1 MAIIDWSLS
10 IDRAIPKPFRTLL
23 RGVGQVF
30 FCCNAVTGLIF
41 LGALYIGGVTAGL
54 AATAGVLSSTIA
66 AHLLGFPEKDI
77 DAGLYGFNGT
87 LVGPC
92 LFLFLENSPQLW
104 LYVVLASILSTIV
117 LAALMRILQPYD
129 IPASTAPF
137 VLTSW
142 LFMAAVFAFDSFS
155 RGSLLPIA
163 GIPVEAANISMI
175 PAEIG
180 YMAATKGISE
190 VMFADSVIVGILF
203 LIGIAIHSLR
213 GAAMALAG
221 AIVGIVIPVLL
232 GVDKNLI
239 EMGLYAF
246 NPVLAM
252 MAVGWAFLKPS
263 ARSMGLAFL
272 AGIFTVICQAGL
284 TGFLTPLGL
293 PALTFPFVLVM
304 WVFLLAADKSK
315 YQNYGGRNC
324 EAIMDSKTLN
334 ENNKLE
340 T

>member
-1 MAIIDWSLS
+1 MAIINWSLS

-41 LGALYIGGVTAGL
+41 LVALYIGGVTAGL

-203 LIGIAIHSLR
+203 LIGIAIHSLW
-213 GAAMALAG
+213 GAAMALSG
-221 AIVGIVIPVLL
+221 TIVGIVIPVLL

-263 ARSMGLAFL
+263 GRSMGLAFL

-293 PALTFPFVLVM
+293 PALTLPFVLVM

-324 EAIMDSKTLN
+324 EAIMDSKMLN
-334 ENNKLE
+334 ENNKPE